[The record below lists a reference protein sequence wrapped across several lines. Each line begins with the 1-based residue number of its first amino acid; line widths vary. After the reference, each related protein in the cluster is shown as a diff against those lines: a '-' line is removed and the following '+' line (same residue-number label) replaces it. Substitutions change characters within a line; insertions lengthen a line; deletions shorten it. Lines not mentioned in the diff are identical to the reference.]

1 MTNRSKTPV
10 DAADTPAPAAAE
22 VDRVARALPAWD
34 LLPGHSLLT
43 RRRPNFVRT
52 QPSAA
57 SNLPQIAEPTVSET
71 EG

>member
-1 MTNRSKTPV
+1 MTSRSKNP
-10 DAADTPAPAAAE
+10 ADKTAPAATEA
-22 VDRVARALPAWD
+22 DSVARALPAWD
-34 LLPGHSLLT
+34 LLPGHSMLT

-57 SNLPQIAEPTVSET
+57 SNLPQIVEPSISGT

>member
-1 MTNRSKTPV
+1 MTTRSKTPI
-10 DAADTPAPAAAE
+10 DAADTLAPAATEA
-22 VDRVARALPAWD
+22 DRVARALPAWD
-34 LLPGHSLLT
+34 LLPGHSVLT

-57 SNLPQIAEPTVSET
+57 SNLPQIAEPAVPGT

>member
-1 MTNRSKTPV
+1 MTSRSKTPA
-10 DAADTPAPAAAE
+10 DAADTPAPAATE